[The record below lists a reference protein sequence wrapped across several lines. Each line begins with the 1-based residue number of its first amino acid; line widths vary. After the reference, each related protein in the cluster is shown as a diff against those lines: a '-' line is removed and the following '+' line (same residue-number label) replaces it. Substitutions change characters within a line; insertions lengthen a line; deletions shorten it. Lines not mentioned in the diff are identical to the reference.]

1 MMGKGKKNRIKTSSP
16 NQSQTKGRIAE
27 PSSNKNLH
35 YDDCHPVFC
44 LRYLED
50 DYGLDKCTRDQQAD
64 FAKALRKR
72 SQMTWRQI
80 WAAPRHKL
88 GAEKI
93 AINSIK
99 AQIPQH
105 ITEDIDFFIA
115 LRFSGKAP
123 MVGYRIKDI
132 LRIIWLDSKFT
143 LYEH

>member
-1 MMGKGKKNRIKTSSP
+1 MGKGKKNRIKSPSP
-16 NQSQTKGRIAE
+16 NQSHVKGRIAE
-27 PSSNKNLH
+27 PSSDKILN

-44 LRYLED
+44 LQYLED
-50 DYGLDKCTRDQQAD
+50 DYGLNECTRDQQAD
-64 FAKALRKR
+64 LAKAMRKR

-80 WAAPRHKL
+80 WAADRHGL

-93 AINSIK
+93 ARNSIK
-99 AQIPQH
+99 APIPKH

-132 LRIIWLDSKFT
+132 FRIIWLDAKFT
-143 LYEH
+143 LYKH

>member
-1 MMGKGKKNRIKTSSP
+1 MGKGKKKRIKSP
-16 NQSQTKGRIAE
+16 SIPKSRVKGRIGE
-27 PSSNKNLH
+27 PSPEKILN

-44 LRYLED
+44 LRYLQDGFDLEACD
-50 DYGLDKCTRDQQAD
+50 QRQQAD

-80 WAAPRHKL
+80 WAADRHGL

-93 AINSIK
+93 SRDSIK
-99 AQIPQH
+99 APIPSH
-105 ITEDIDFFIA
+105 ITEDVGFFIA

-132 LRIIWLDSKFT
+132 FHIVWLDANFT
-143 LYEH
+143 LYKHS